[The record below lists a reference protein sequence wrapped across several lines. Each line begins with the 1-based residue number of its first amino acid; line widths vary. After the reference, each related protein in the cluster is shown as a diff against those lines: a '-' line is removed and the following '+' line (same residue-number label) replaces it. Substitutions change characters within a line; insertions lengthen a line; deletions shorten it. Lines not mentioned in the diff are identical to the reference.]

1 MCTLPTVCD
10 FAQFIRVMRSA
21 GLLIAFAATAA
32 ATPIAD
38 LESRAIECSNKGLTV
53 RTLQQSVR
61 HPGVFCKW
69 WLNK

>member
-1 MCTLPTVCD
+1 
-10 FAQFIRVMRSA
+10 MRSA